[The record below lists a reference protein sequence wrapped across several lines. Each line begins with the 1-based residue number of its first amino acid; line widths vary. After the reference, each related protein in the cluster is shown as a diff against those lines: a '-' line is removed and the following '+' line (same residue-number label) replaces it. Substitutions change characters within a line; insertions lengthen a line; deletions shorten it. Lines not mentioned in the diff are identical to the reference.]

1 LELLREYSAVEPYNP
16 AAKNHMNDDSNL
28 VSEDFHYELDE
39 NAIQEA
45 GRVAPM
51 APPSIPD
58 YLQDTYW
65 WAYLHPNSFWFFE
78 REWVVNLILWG
89 NMKKLTNAVLDE
101 MDLQS
106 GSNVLQVAC
115 VYGDFSNRLASHLGK
130 TQSRLSVVDV
140 APIQISNIK
149 KKLQA
154 HDNVSVHHQD
164 STCMSFQNDNFE
176 ETVVFFLLHEQPE
189 HARRKTVAEA
199 IRVTRPGG
207 RVIFVDYHGPRRS
220 NPMRYVMKPILAML
234 EPYAMDLWR
243 EELPEYMPEGITSEQ
258 VSSSFYFG
266 GLYQKVVVS
275 L

>member
-1 LELLREYSAVEPYNP
+1 
-16 AAKNHMNDDSNL
+16 MNDDSRIMAETYPYT
-28 VSEDFHYELDE
+28 VDDQV
-39 NAIQEA
+39 IPEA
-45 GRVAPM
+45 GHILPLV
-51 APPSIPD
+51 PPSIPD

-65 WAYLHPNSFWFFE
+65 WAYLHPKSFWFFE

-89 NMKKLTNAVLDE
+89 NMKKLTNAVLDD
-101 MDLQS
+101 MDLLPHS
-106 GSNVLQVAC
+106 SVLQVAC

-140 APIQISNIK
+140 APIQITNIE
-149 KKLQA
+149 KKLQV

-164 STCMSFQNDNFE
+164 STCMSFPNDSFA

-189 HARRKTVAEA
+189 DARRKTIAEA

-243 EELPEYMPEGITSEQ
+243 EELPAYMPLEIKPEQ
-258 VSSSFYFG
+258 ISSNFYFG
-266 GLYQKVVVS
+266 GLYQKVV
-275 L
+275 LDL

>member
-1 LELLREYSAVEPYNP
+1 
-16 AAKNHMNDDSNL
+16 MNDDSRAIA
-28 VSEDFHYELDE
+28 E
-39 NAIQEA
+39 NYTYEA
-45 GRVAPM
+45 GNPVPM

-65 WAYLHPNSFWFFE
+65 WAYLHPKSFWFFE

-89 NMKKLTNAVLDE
+89 NMKKLTNAVLDDL
-101 MDLQS
+101 DLQPNS
-106 GSNVLQVAC
+106 SVLQVAC

-130 TQSRLSVVDV
+130 TQSRLNVVDV
-140 APIQISNIK
+140 APIQIRNIE
-149 KKLQA
+149 KKLKD

-164 STCMSFQNDNFE
+164 STALSFPDNSLD
-176 ETVVFFLLHEQPE
+176 ETIVFFLLHEQPE

-220 NPMRYVMKPILAML
+220 NPMRYVMKPILAIL
-234 EPYAMDLWR
+234 EPFAMDLWR
-243 EELPEYMPEGITSEQ
+243 EELPAFMPAEIKPEQ
-258 VSSSFYFG
+258 ISSNFYFG
-266 GLYQKVVVS
+266 GLYQKVVVD